1 MFTTKISFIGNAA
14 DVIEQTQL
22 SDKDNARGMYEF
34 AKSRLRRLTRA
45 SSFAMSG
52 GHVHVFWPFLDI
64 RVSLSRNVVWTCIY
78 WLSETKVAKCLHV
91 FFFFWNFFQRFEIL
105 KRLETN
111 FYSTLDNFLLLV
123 KFKIVFLREIKEKKK
138 KLYASRNLIKFFFSL
153 ILDY

>member
-91 FFFFWNFFQRFEIL
+91 FFFFFGIFFNVLKSWNVL
-105 KRLETN
+105 KRIFTRL
-111 FYSTLDNFLLLV
+111 STISFLLV
-123 KFKIVFLREIKEKKK
+123 KFKIVFLREIKEKKN
-138 KLYASRNLIKFFFSL
+138 SRNLINFFFSL

>member
-1 MFTTKISFIGNAA
+1 MSCWREFRMFTTKISFIGNAA

-22 SDKDNARGMYEF
+22 SDKDNAKGMYEF

-91 FFFFWNFFQRFEIL
+91 FFFFLEFFSTFWN
-105 KRLETN
+105 LETSWN
-111 FYSTLDNFLLLV
+111 EFLLDSRQ
-123 KFKIVFLREIKEKKK
+123 FPFTRKI
-138 KLYASRNLIKFFFSL
+138 
-153 ILDY
+153 

>member
-91 FFFFWNFFQRFEIL
+91 FFFFFFGIFFNVLKSWNVL
-105 KRLETN
+105 KRIFTRL
-111 FYSTLDNFLLLV
+111 STISFLLV

-138 KLYASRNLIKFFFSL
+138 KLYASRNLINFFL
-153 ILDY
+153 V